1 MDGNWHYCM
10 FKIAKRREPRL
21 ECEKR
26 FACATIN
33 LKIILSAIHTLTNAS
48 ISASINIF
56 CLNRVALR
64 FLITQLER
72 ASMPSAELA
81 LVLIRFED
89 FFAIL
94 FYGKTSRRD
103 SSPVWMAQIYIQESD
118 KT

>member
-1 MDGNWHYCM
+1 M

-26 FACATIN
+26 LTCAIIN
-33 LKIILSAIHTLTNAS
+33 LKIILSAIQRPLTNAS

-64 FLITQLER
+64 FLITKLER
-72 ASMPSAELA
+72 ASMPSVELA

-103 SSPVWMAQIYIQESD
+103 CLPLWIAPIDIQGGD
-118 KT
+118 RT